1 MIQASNLTLEEYC
14 KLNGTLTSSMIEEL
28 LERYVNT
35 DGYSAEQIQKPIG
48 KAASRYPEDDF
59 LDEAITRAFDVQ
71 DCPLQNMLS
80 RIKKRVLKRK
90 QEGLDALDEA
100 LGHVWL
106 P

>member
-1 MIQASNLTLEEYC
+1 MIQASNLTPEEYY

-35 DGYSAEQIQKPIG
+35 DGYAAELIQKPIG
-48 KAASRYPEDDF
+48 VAASRYPEDDF
-59 LDEAITRAFDVQ
+59 LDEAITRAIDVQ
-71 DCPLQNMLS
+71 DYPLQNMLS
-80 RIKKRVLKRK
+80 RIKKQVLKRK

>member
-1 MIQASNLTLEEYC
+1 MIQASNLTMEEYYR
-14 KLNGTLTSSMIEEL
+14 LNGTLTSSMIEEL

-35 DGYSAEQIQKPIG
+35 DGYAAELIQKPIG
-48 KAASRYPEDDF
+48 VAASRYPEDDF
-59 LDEAITRAFDVQ
+59 LDEAITRAIDVQ
-71 DCPLQNMLS
+71 DYPLQNMLS
-80 RIKKRVLKRK
+80 RIKKQVLKRK